1 MLPHDDVGTKKCF
14 DEYDI
19 TLKGKMTERNVSIGI
34 VVVVVVGC
42 DSKEIERRKMPGIS

>member
-19 TLKGKMTERNVSIGI
+19 TLKGKMTERNVSVGVGVGVG

-42 DSKEIERRKMPGIS
+42 DSKEIE

>member
-19 TLKGKMTERNVSIGI
+19 TLKGKMTERNVSVGVGVG

-42 DSKEIERRKMPGIS
+42 DSKEIERRKL

>member
-34 VVVVVVGC
+34 VVVVVVVVGY
-42 DSKEIERRKMPGIS
+42 DSKEIERRKL

>member
-19 TLKGKMTERNVSIGI
+19 TLKGKMTERNVIIG
-34 VVVVVVGC
+34 VVVVVGC
-42 DSKEIERRKMPGIS
+42 DSKEIERRKL